1 MDLLGH
7 DRTGSCGILKNAD
20 TWRFLL
26 LLHYEKIH
34 QRTKTSQ
41 KRKRQKQKGYREKID
56 MQYVNLILSSKIFF
70 EKKSEF
76 ENQIN
81 LIKYAPMTE
90 IQTILY
96 LPPPLIHLTKKIRVN
111 LKITNLDSG
120 IKILSVES

>member
-1 MDLLGH
+1 
-7 DRTGSCGILKNAD
+7 
-20 TWRFLL
+20 
-26 LLHYEKIH
+26 
-34 QRTKTSQ
+34 
-41 KRKRQKQKGYREKID
+41 

-96 LPPPLIHLTKKIRVN
+96 PPLIHLTKKIGVN

-120 IKILSVES
+120 IKILSVESWSHFYAKEIRELSIWVLWSIVYLMEILSAASVRLYRSDKIGRYGNEEVLKDLEN